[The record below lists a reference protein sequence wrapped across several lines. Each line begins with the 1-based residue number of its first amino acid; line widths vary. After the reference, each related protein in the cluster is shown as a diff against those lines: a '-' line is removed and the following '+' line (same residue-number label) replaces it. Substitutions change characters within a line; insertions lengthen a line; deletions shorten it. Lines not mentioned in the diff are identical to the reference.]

1 MAVLSST
8 CAYAQVFT
16 FSKQELIDYTAKSL
30 FDRLALLW
38 NRSPGESEAWP
49 IH

>member
-1 MAVLSST
+1 MALLSST

-30 FDRLALLW
+30 FDKLALLG
-38 NRSPGESEAWP
+38 NRSPGRRMADP
-49 IH
+49 